1 MVALGL
7 AADPAFP
14 TLNVEQ
20 NAFSDLIASQNNHRT
35 PQVAWTQQSC
45 QNTHLLKQHNHKE
58 IAHAQGPQLDSE
70 VKGHARRLCT
80 TSLLNMK
87 PPRS

>member
-35 PQVAWTQQSC
+35 PQLHGHS
-45 QNTHLLKQHNHKE
+45 NHVRT
-58 IAHAQGPQLDSE
+58 P
-70 VKGHARRLCT
+70 T
-80 TSLLNMK
+80 F
-87 PPRS
+87 